1 MIRGAMR
8 HRTTIRPASWL
19 CQSYRKLYVAVLVV
33 SLGLFFLPAQWT
45 GGLISF
51 VQILVPF
58 QHAATAAAGF
68 LDADDTQT
76 DSLPP
81 VSGSEHAALLR
92 ERDALEHQ
100 VAAIASRLRQL
111 ESEVEILTA
120 TRLWDVG
127 GRGIGPVG
135 KLIPAQVVT
144 KDLLA
149 WRESRLV
156 TVGSL
161 QGIKPGAPVVSN
173 YFSIDRGDDAA
184 TGQAGLLVRKG
195 MSILLKET
203 LIGVA
208 ERVGTH
214 TTRVKL
220 LSDPSVQ
227 MKVRIGRFDDG
238 EFVLLEP
245 FYWLRGRGGG
255 VMQIGDVNLRD
266 VEDGKI
272 RVGDMVF
279 SDPLSDTLPA
289 ALTIGRIT
297 RIDHDVESPLLSTL
311 TVKSPIIF
319 SQLRRVYVFDPDKG

>member
-1 MIRGAMR
+1 MRR
-8 HRTTIRPASWL
+8 HRRIS
-19 CQSYRKLYVAVLVV
+19 SYRKLYLTVLLL
-33 SLGLFFLPAQWT
+33 SLGAFLLPGRFT
-45 GGLISF
+45 GRLISL
-51 VQILVPF
+51 VQVLVPF
-58 QHAATAAAGF
+58 QHAVTSVVGLGGEVNADRQAGY
-68 LDADDTQT
+68 ADP

-81 VSGSEHAALLR
+81 VSGAEHAALQR

-100 VAAIASRLRQL
+100 IAAIASRVRQL

-173 YFSIDRGDDAA
+173 HFSIDHGRDG
-184 TGQAGLLVRKG
+184 GVRQG
-195 MSILLKET
+195 MAILLKET

-208 ERVGTH
+208 EKVGTH

-220 LSDPSVQ
+220 LSDLSVQ
-227 MKVRIGRFDDG
+227 MKVRIGRFEKE
-238 EFVLLEP
+238 EFVLLDP
-245 FYWLRGRGGG
+245 YYWLTGRGKGI
-255 VMQIGDVNLRD
+255 MRIGDVNLRD

-272 RVGDMVF
+272 RVGDMIF
-279 SDPLSDTLPA
+279 SDPMSDTLPA
-289 ALTIGRIT
+289 ALTIGRIA

-311 TVKSPIIF
+311 TVESPINF
-319 SQLRRVYVFDPDKG
+319 SQLRRVYVFDPDKGS